1 VPLKTLL
8 SRLVPHWRPRI
19 VFHVIRMQLSR
30 TVPFARGLGLAVD
43 RIDERGASTRLP
55 ESPQLHN
62 HVGTLHA
69 GALFTACEAASGA
82 ALAGALLPLIMQA
95 RFVVRDA
102 RISYLKPARGELLS
116 HAALVDDPAEVLD
129 RLRRLG
135 RTDVVV
141 DVSARTAA
149 GTPDEV
155 LVAKASFDWHLKLID
170 AAAAAATSS
179 PARR

>member
-1 VPLKTLL
+1 LL
-8 SRLVPHWRPRI
+8 SRLVVHWRPRI

-30 TVPFARGLGLAVD
+30 TVPFARGLGLAVE

-82 ALAGALLPLIMQA
+82 ALAGALLPLIMQT

-102 RISYLKPARGELLS
+102 RISYLKPARGALVS
-116 HAALVDDPAEVLD
+116 QAVLVDDAADVLD
-129 RLRRLG
+129 HLRRLG
-135 RTDVVV
+135 RADVVV

-149 GTPDEV
+149 GTAEEV

-170 AAAAAATSS
+170 PFAAAAAAA
-179 PARR
+179 PP

>member
-1 VPLKTLL
+1 
-8 SRLVPHWRPRI
+8 
-19 VFHVIRMQLSR
+19 VFHVIRMQLTR

-102 RISYLKPARGELLS
+102 RISYLKPARGELVS
-116 HAALVDDPAEVLD
+116 DAALVDDAA
-129 RLRRLG
+129 
-135 RTDVVV
+135 V

-149 GTPDEV
+149 GTADEV

-170 AAAAAATSS
+170 AAPPAAAR
-179 PARR
+179 P